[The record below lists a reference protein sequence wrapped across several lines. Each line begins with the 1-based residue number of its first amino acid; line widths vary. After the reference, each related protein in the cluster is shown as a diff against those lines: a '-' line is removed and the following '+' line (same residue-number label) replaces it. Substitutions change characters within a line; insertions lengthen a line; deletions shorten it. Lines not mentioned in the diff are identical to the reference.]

1 LDKEQEIQRQD
12 QKELP
17 KRGKRKVF
25 EGKVIG
31 DRMEKTR
38 VILLETRYR
47 HPLYEKIMKRRNKI
61 YAHDEENASK
71 MGDTVQV
78 METRPLSKTKRWRI
92 VKKIS

>member
-1 LDKEQEIQRQD
+1 LDKEQEIQGHN

-47 HPLYEKIMKRRNKI
+47 HPIYEKIMKRRKKI